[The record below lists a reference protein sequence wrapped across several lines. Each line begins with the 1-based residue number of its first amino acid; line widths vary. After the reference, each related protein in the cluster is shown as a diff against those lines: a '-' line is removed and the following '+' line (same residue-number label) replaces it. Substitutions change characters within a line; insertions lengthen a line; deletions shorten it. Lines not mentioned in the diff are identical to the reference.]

1 MRFVLDNSVTM
12 RWLFGDGSA
21 ADLSY
26 AEHVLAVLE
35 GEGNVAMVPG
45 IWALEVGNVIERA
58 EARALVSEARSAEF
72 LGTLQEMAVEV
83 DGHTAS
89 HALANTLQLAR
100 RFKLSSYDAA
110 YLEQALRQGH
120 AIATLD
126 ADLRR
131 AAAQA
136 GVALV

>member
-1 MRFVLDNSVTM
+1 MSDKLEVGACR
-12 RWLFGDGSA
+12 DGSA

-26 AEHVLAVLE
+26 VEQVLAVLE
-35 GEGNVAMVPG
+35 GEGNAATVPG
-45 IWALEVGNVIERA
+45 IWALEVGNVIVRA
-58 EARALVSEARSAEF
+58 EARAMVSEARSAEF
-72 LGTLQEMAVEV
+72 LSTLQEMAIEV

-89 HALANTLQLAR
+89 HALADILQLAR
-100 RFKLSSYDAA
+100 RFELPSYDAA
-110 YLEQALRQGH
+110 YLQLALRQGL
-120 AIATLD
+120 AIATPG